1 MCGICG
7 FSGHSD
13 SSVLQKMSDRI
24 RHRGPDEEGFWSD
37 GHMNLCSRRLNIID
51 PTDGKQPM
59 CDESEQVCLV
69 WNGEIYN
76 HRKLRQTLESRGRY
90 FRTNHS
96 DTEVILRMYLE
107 YGESFVSQLNGM
119 FAIAIWDKR
128 HGKLLLYRDRM
139 GVKPLYYTLTCDASG
154 EPQLIFASEIKAL
167 LVHPDCKRNLND
179 RSIYQ
184 YFSYKNCIAPETV
197 YQDIWEVMPA
207 QLLTFQN
214 GKTVKQE
221 YWNLSSFYGSEII
234 PCHQDETTFS
244 HTLEEIT
251 EHLEALLLDA
261 THLRMQTDESICSFL
276 SGGLDS
282 SLVSVMVGSEYPDIT
297 CFTLEQHSAIQQ
309 NYDKDADV
317 QYARQLAE
325 SLGVQQEIF
334 SISAEDVIK
343 KLDKIVACFDE
354 PFSGAVSTYMLA
366 EAASKNFKTALTGD
380 GADELFGGYLPHM
393 LSFPMEYYS
402 DIQGRFPANGAEQK
416 LDSRR
421 LSPMEESL
429 DYLAAMY
436 DFSHGDE
443 TLLSYRMSLLTDE
456 EKQIFLGERLS
467 HYAEEKLTL
476 KTVQNYRAMLCGGDV
491 LNRNLEYDSLVL
503 LPNQVLKYTDMLSM
517 AHSLE
522 IRSPFMDYRIV
533 EYVAGISGYYK
544 MYQGETKY
552 LLKRVAEK
560 YLPSAIIHREKEGFV
575 MPINDWMQKEL
586 KEYVLDTLSMDALAK
601 QDYLRPEGV
610 YFVLKNYYDN
620 PAANFHLAGILWNFL
635 CFEKWYES
643 VRNR

>member
-7 FSGHSD
+7 FSGYND
-13 SSVLQKMSDRI
+13 FAVLQKMSDRI
-24 RHRGPDEEGFWSD
+24 RHRGPDEEGFYSD

-59 CDESEQVCLV
+59 CDPTEQVCLV

-76 HRKLRQTLESRGRY
+76 HRRLRQILENRGRH

-96 DTEVILRMYLE
+96 DTEVILHMYLE
-107 YGESFVSQLNGM
+107 YGEDFVNQLNGM

-128 HGKLLLYRDRM
+128 VGKLLLYRDRM
-139 GVKPLYYTLTCDASG
+139 GIKPLYYTLTHNASG
-154 EPQLIFASEIKAL
+154 EAGLIFASEIKAL
-167 LVHPDCKRNLND
+167 LVHPGYKRKLND
-179 RSIYQ
+179 QAIYQ
-184 YFSYKNCIAPETV
+184 YFSYKNCIAPETA

-207 QLLTFQN
+207 QCLIYQN
-214 GKTVKQE
+214 GIITKQE
-221 YWNLSSFYGSEII
+221 YWNLSKFYGAESIS
-234 PCHQDETTFS
+234 CRHDETDFS
-244 HTLEEIT
+244 NQLEEIT
-251 EHLEALLLDA
+251 EHLETLLLDA

-282 SLVSVMVGSEYPDIT
+282 SLVSVMAGNEYPNLT

-317 QYARQLAE
+317 QHARQLAE
-325 SLGVQQEIF
+325 TLGAQQEIL
-334 SISAEDVIK
+334 SISAEDVIN
-343 KLDKIVACFDE
+343 KLDKITACFDE

-402 DIQGRFPANGAEQK
+402 TMQNKLSADFAPQK
-416 LDSRR
+416 LDSRK
-421 LSPMEESL
+421 LSPMEDNP

-436 DFSHGDE
+436 DFSQGDE

-467 HYAEEKLTL
+467 HYAQEKLTL
-476 KTVQNYRAMLCGGDV
+476 KTVRNSRALLCGQDV

-544 MYQGETKY
+544 MHQGETKY
-552 LLKRVAEK
+552 LLKQVAKK
-560 YLPSAIIHREKEGFV
+560 YLPSSILHRKKEGFV

-586 KEYVLDTLSMDALAK
+586 KEYVLDTLSMDALTK

-610 YFVLKNYYDN
+610 YFLLKNYYNN
-620 PAANFHLAGILWNFL
+620 PAANFHLAGILWNFV

-643 VRNR
+643 GSV